1 VGTTNGGKKR
11 MEFVNPDFNASI
23 NIRRCAVLEKRFEEL
38 TGASFVWQPSMVE
51 LYGMKLKPVVG
62 GRSRETVRLRQF
74 S

>member
-1 VGTTNGGKKR
+1 
-11 MEFVNPDFNASI
+11 
-23 NIRRCAVLEKRFEEL
+23 
-38 TGASFVWQPSMVE
+38 VWQPSMVE